1 MAKDV
6 EKRIREHNAGYKC
19 RYTKFRRPVSLVYME
34 QGYSYAGARKREK
47 EIKDCSRKRKEKL
60 IERADVKTSRPPM
73 ADSKSALQIT

>member
-19 RYTKFRRPVSLVYME
+19 RYTKFRRPLSLVYME
-34 QGYSYAGARKREK
+34 QGYSYACARKREK
-47 EIKDCSRKRKEKL
+47 EIKDYSRKRKEAL
-60 IERADVKTSRPPM
+60 IAKTSRPPM